1 MRFSRLHLA
10 NDVTKITLKIDK
22 LNLCVDLIYPLR
34 PQIPLTWLQQPLLL
48 CFLLTSFCGCSLK
61 QRSLRCLTPAPC

>member
-34 PQIPLTWLQQPLLL
+34 PQIPLTW
-48 CFLLTSFCGCSLK
+48 S
-61 QRSLRCLTPAPC
+61 